1 MGSFVGQL
9 VSKGSRVVLLTPKDN
24 GGVGDDRIEWTECSF
39 VNNGSVQTLTID
51 KKVASLTSEGCI
63 EDLIIQVTEE
73 PKPYK
78 NGKGA
83 FLEKK
88 FRIVGIDSK
97 KPTTKPAE
105 TK

>member
-1 MGSFVGQL
+1 MGKFVGQL
-9 VSKGSRVVLLTPKDN
+9 ISKGSRIVLLTPKDN
-24 GGVGDDRIEWTECSF
+24 NIIGDGRIEWTECSF
-39 VNNGSVQTLTID
+39 VNDGRVQTLTID
-51 KKVASLTSEGCI
+51 KKAAALTSEGCV

-83 FLEKK
+83 FMEQK
-88 FRIVGIDSK
+88 FKIVGIDQK
-97 KPTTKPAE
+97 KSATKPGE